1 MTSTPAWIALIAAG
15 LLEVVWAIATKYA
28 DGYSR
33 PNWSLVSLLL
43 LAGSVYLLS
52 RALQALPVGTAYA
65 VWTGIGAVG
74 TVVMGAV
81 LFGETL
87 NPLRAGGIVL
97 VLAGI
102 IALRLAPA

>member
-65 VWTGIGAVG
+65 VWTGIGAIG
-74 TVVMGAV
+74 TVLMGVA

-87 NPLRAGGIVL
+87 NPLRAGGIAL
-97 VLAGI
+97 VLAGL

>member
-1 MTSTPAWIALIAAG
+1 MPATLAWIALIAAG

-33 PNWSLVSLLL
+33 PNWALVSLLL

-74 TVVMGAV
+74 TALMGAV

>member
-1 MTSTPAWIALIAAG
+1 MTSTLAWIALIAAG
-15 LLEVVWAIATKYA
+15 LLEVAWALATKYA

-33 PNWSLVSLLL
+33 PGWSLVSLLL

-52 RALQALPVGTAYA
+52 RALQVLPVGTAYA

-74 TVVMGAV
+74 TVLMGVV
-81 LFGETL
+81 LLGETL
-87 NPLRAGGIVL
+87 NVLRAGGIAL